1 MSVVTHLIKMK
12 HGECGGEFIQD
23 HSVMYKVKHV
33 SGKMVKTPRLI
44 CNKCNMELFETV
56 MNFDPDNK
64 KMGFLLL
71 RDVKKNERILFGFP
85 LSKKDRS
92 GEYKIITLEAVIPY
106 NIIKNDWITVP
117 MTEEQ
122 IKMLKEGC

>member
-1 MSVVTHLIKMK
+1 MRH
-12 HGECGGEFIQD
+12 EYCGGEFMQD
-23 HSVMYKVKHV
+23 HSVMYEVKHV
-33 SGKMVKTPRLI
+33 SRKMVKAPRLI

-92 GEYKIITLEAVIPY
+92 GKYKIITIEAVIPY
-106 NIIKNDWITVP
+106 NIIKNDWVTIPLTD
-117 MTEEQ
+117 EQ
-122 IKMLKEGC
+122 IKMLKGGY